1 MLDKNQANKIK
12 LQHRKDRYEYMGL
25 LTEYQ
30 LVMNT
35 GTFVD
40 YIKLNP
46 KQHYL
51 FKRVLHGLKMYNEGE
66 IAKMHWDK
74 KRRVTKVWKR
84 GQDTINEL
92 KQWVSFQQVKPL
104 FRIFAKSELG
114 KAIYEMPFEFLP
126 DYKNKM
132 TLKELGLNYSDL
144 ILKFMNKGLLPKNF
158 YSLK

>member
-12 LQHRKDRYEYMGL
+12 LQQRKDRYEYMGL

-35 GTFVD
+35 GNFVE

-46 KQHYL
+46 KQHFI
-51 FKRVLHGLKMYNEGE
+51 FKRVLHGLKMYNEAE

-74 KRRVTKVWKR
+74 KRRVIKVWKR
-84 GQDTINEL
+84 GQEVINEL
-92 KQWVSFQQVKPL
+92 KQWVAYKQVQPI

-114 KAIYEMPFEFLP
+114 RAIYESEFEYLP
-126 DYKNKM
+126 DYRNKH
-132 TLKELGLNYSDL
+132 TLKDLGLNYSDL
-144 ILKFMNKGLLPKNF
+144 ILKFMSVGLVPKNF

>member
-1 MLDKNQANKIK
+1 MLNKQQATKIK
-12 LQHRKDRYEYMGL
+12 LQQRKDRYEYMGL

-35 GTFVD
+35 GSFIEYT
-40 YIKLNP
+40 KLNP

-51 FKRVLHGLKMYNEGE
+51 FKRVLHGLKMYNERE
-66 IAKMHWDK
+66 IARMHWDK

-92 KQWVSFQQVKPL
+92 KQYVAFQQVKPI

-114 KAIYEMPFEFLP
+114 RGIYEMSFEYLP

-132 TLKELGLNYSDL
+132 TLKELGLNYTDL
-144 ILKFMNKGLLPKNF
+144 ILKFMNQGLLPKNF

>member
-12 LQHRKDRYEYMGL
+12 LQQRKDRYEYMGL

-35 GTFVD
+35 GSFVE

-46 KQHYL
+46 KQHFI
-51 FKRVLHGLKMYNEGE
+51 FKRVLHGLKMYNEAE

-74 KRRVTKVWKR
+74 KRRVIKVWKR
-84 GQDTINEL
+84 GQHVINNL
-92 KQWVSFQQVKPL
+92 KQYVAWQQVKPIL
-104 FRIFAKSELG
+104 RIFAKSELG
-114 KAIYEMPFEFLP
+114 KAIHEMPYEYLP

-132 TLKELGLNYSDL
+132 TLKELGINYEDL
-144 ILKFMNKGLLPKNF
+144 IVKFIGVGLLPKN
-158 YSLK
+158 YLSLK

>member
-1 MLDKNQANKIK
+1 
-12 LQHRKDRYEYMGL
+12 MGL

-35 GTFVD
+35 GTFVE
-40 YIKLNP
+40 YTKLNP

-51 FKRVLHGLKMYNEGE
+51 FKRVLHGLKMYDQKE
-66 IAKMHWDK
+66 ISKMHWDK

-92 KQWVSFQQVKPL
+92 KQWISFKQVQPI

-114 KAIYEMPFEFLP
+114 RALYETKFEFLP

-132 TLKELGLNYSDL
+132 TLKELGLNYTDL
-144 ILKFMNKGLLPKNF
+144 ILKFMSRGLLPKNF

>member
-1 MLDKNQANKIK
+1 MLNREQENKLK
-12 LQHRKDRYEYMGL
+12 LQHRKDRYQYMGL

-35 GTFVD
+35 GNFVE
-40 YIKLNP
+40 YTKLNP

-51 FKRVLHGLKMYNEGE
+51 FKRVLHGLKMYNEIE

-92 KQWVSFQQVKPL
+92 KQWISFKQVKPL
-104 FRIFAKSELG
+104 FRIFTKCRLG
-114 KAIYEMPFEFLP
+114 REIYEMPFEYMP
-126 DYKNKM
+126 DYRNKL

-144 ILKFMNKGLLPKNF
+144 ILKFISKGLLPQNF

>member
-1 MLDKNQANKIK
+1 MLDRNQANKIK
-12 LQHRKDRYEYMGL
+12 LQYRKDRYEYMGL

-35 GTFVD
+35 NSFVE

-46 KQHYL
+46 KQHFV
-51 FKRVLHGLKMYNEGE
+51 FKRVLHGLKMYNEAE
-66 IAKMHWDK
+66 VAKMHWDK
-74 KRRVTKVWKR
+74 KRRVIKVWKR
-84 GQDTINEL
+84 GQEVINEL
-92 KQWVSFQQVKPL
+92 KQWVAYKQVQPI

-114 KAIYEMPFEFLP
+114 KEIYESKFEYLP
-126 DYKNKM
+126 DYRNKL

-144 ILKFMNKGLLPKNF
+144 ILKFMSVGLIPKNF